1 MLVYSP
7 KLTAGASIV
16 AVLMTLSTLVF
27 LPTLRAKVRNVLVL
41 DAENQG
47 ILVETFK
54 GAIAVKTTS
63 AAPQFW
69 QELQTRFGH
78 LANLSLETM
87 KIVIV
92 NNTFF

>member
-1 MLVYSP
+1 MTVDRVVGWASPTINQLVS
-7 KLTAGASIV
+7 AV
-16 AVLMTLSTLVF
+16 AIQ
-27 LPTLRAKVRNVLVL
+27 LPSQFFIALVL

-87 KIVIV
+87 KIVII